1 MKRFVFIIAT
11 LLICAM
17 ASAQNRGIGTKEKP
31 RKFEQQVGQ
40 FDRLKVTDNVNVVY
54 RNVPDSTGLIA
65 YVGEEDFADS
75 FIFTNKNGELR
86 IQVTTE
92 DVGKPGLPTIY
103 AYSDFIT
110 LAENDADFTLRV
122 ESMAPCPEFKAV
134 EVGNGTVIV
143 DDVKANKV
151 SAMLNTGNGTLT
163 LSGQCGEATYKMI
176 GTGLIQA
183 DLLKADKVNCRI
195 LGSGSIG
202 CWPLEILDVKG
213 LGSTKIY
220 YKGAPEIKKS
230 GTAKLIPIPEQQI
243 DVLDDSDDSDVSDA
257 SDSPASPAL
266 TPDADSGR

>member
-1 MKRFVFIIAT
+1 
-11 LLICAM
+11 M
-17 ASAQNRGIGTKEKP
+17 ASAQNRGLGTKEKP

-134 EVGNGTVIV
+134 EPCLWV
-143 DDVKANKV
+143 
-151 SAMLNTGNGTLT
+151 
-163 LSGQCGEATYKMI
+163 LS
-176 GTGLIQA
+176 
-183 DLLKADKVNCRI
+183 D
-195 LGSGSIG
+195 
-202 CWPLEILDVKG
+202 
-213 LGSTKIY
+213 
-220 YKGAPEIKKS
+220 
-230 GTAKLIPIPEQQI
+230 
-243 DVLDDSDDSDVSDA
+243 
-257 SDSPASPAL
+257 
-266 TPDADSGR
+266 

>member
-134 EVGNGTVIV
+134 EVGNGT
-143 DDVKANKV
+143 
-151 SAMLNTGNGTLT
+151 LT

-243 DVLDDSDDSDVSDA
+243 DVLDSSDDSDVSDS
-257 SDSPASPAL
+257 SDNSDFSDSPAL